1 MNPNTLHRLIE
12 IQVEQHI
19 VRKRIILDD
28 GQFEINI
35 IFNTKYLYDLE
46 NDNIFTASVQETG
59 F

>member
-1 MNPNTLHRLIE
+1 MNPNTPHRLIE
-12 IQVEQHI
+12 IQVEQQI

>member
-1 MNPNTLHRLIE
+1 MNPNTPHRLIE

-46 NDNIFTASVQETG
+46 SDNIFTASVQETG